1 MSTHDPLRSNGL
13 PFALSSFKL
22 DGRVT
27 SMDAEAAI
35 EAGKPAPMQP
45 NLSPRDE
52 SAVSPL
58 VLDVM
63 SYAGR

>member
-1 MSTHDPLRSNGL
+1 M
-13 PFALSSFKL
+13 AAA
-22 DGRVT
+22 
-27 SMDAEAAI
+27 DAV
-35 EAGKPAPMQP
+35 EAGQPAPM
-45 NLSPRDE
+45 LSGFTPRDE

>member
-1 MSTHDPLRSNGL
+1 
-13 PFALSSFKL
+13 
-22 DGRVT
+22 
-27 SMDAEAAI
+27 
-35 EAGKPAPMQP
+35 MQP
-45 NLSPRDE
+45 NFSPRDE